1 MIRYGMFLKNGK
13 DLINLTRQGT
23 KDKAI
28 NFFAEIKKLPIKE
41 FNKIYTVKEVKDEI
55 KQ

>member
-1 MIRYGMFLKNGK
+1 MIRYGMFLKGGK

-28 NFFAEIKKLPIKE
+28 KFFAEIKKLPIKK
-41 FNKIYTVKEVKDEI
+41 FNQIYIVKAIKDETE
-55 KQ
+55 

>member
-1 MIRYGMFLKNGK
+1 MNRYGMFLKDGN

-23 KDKAI
+23 KDEAI
-28 NFFAEIKKLPIKE
+28 KFFAEIKKLPIKK
-41 FNKIYTVKEVKDEI
+41 FNKIYTIKKIKDEI